1 MNFDNFLANIYFG
14 SLDVERFHSFRD
26 LEEDDKT
33 REIIEKYEEITER
46 YPSSHLEEQGTVPA
60 ELLEELKRIGFF
72 GLNIPEKY
80 GGAGLN
86 LKQYLKVVE
95 EIAGRDLA
103 LAIISLAHLSIGCK
117 GIVLFGNEA
126 QKEKYLVPAATGE
139 MIFSYALTEPKIGS
153 DAKHIKTWAKLSD
166 DGSYYILNGQ
176 KTYITNAN
184 YAGGLTVFAQ
194 LDRDKPGFMG
204 GLIVET
210 AWDGVK
216 IGRDMPKMG
225 LKASS
230 TAAIQFK
237 DVRVPIENL
246 LEMGSRSP

>member
-1 MNFDNFLANIYFG
+1 MDFDNFLANIYFG
-14 SLDVERFHSFRD
+14 SLDMERFHSFQD
-26 LEEDDKT
+26 LEMDEKT
-33 REIIEKYEEITER
+33 REIIEKYQNIIER
-46 YPSSHLEEQGTVPA
+46 YPSSYLEEQGTLPR

-72 GLNIPEKY
+72 GLNIPKEY
-80 GGAGLN
+80 GGVGLD

-95 EIAGRDLA
+95 EIAGLDLA

-117 GIVLFGNEA
+117 GIVLFGNER
-126 QKEKYLVPAATGE
+126 QKQKYLVPAATGE

-153 DAKHIKTWAKLSD
+153 DAKHIETWAKLAD

-194 LDRDKPGFMG
+194 LERDKPGFMG
-204 GLIVET
+204 GFIVET

-216 IGRDMPKMG
+216 IGQILFMIM
-225 LKASS
+225 
-230 TAAIQFK
+230 
-237 DVRVPIENL
+237 
-246 LEMGSRSP
+246 